1 MCYKYSLKS
10 RLRIKCDTV
19 LIALLR
25 SSTKVDVIFKER
37 FQLKPTSTA
46 RVNSTTSAA
55 CISLHSWAFAP
66 KLPNFAVDLILR
78 YHKIHYPFTHPTTHP
93 SIYLLFTFRYF
104 IGSLQESLV
113 VSQYFLV
120 QLDQILHI
128 TTNRR
133 GFLFLRNK
141 ILRF

>member
-37 FQLKPTSTA
+37 FQFKPTSTA

-55 CISLHSWAFAP
+55 CISLHSWSFVQN
-66 KLPNFAVDLILR
+66 LPNFTVDLTLR
-78 YHKIHYPFTHPTTHP
+78 YHKIHYPFTHPTTHL
-93 SIYLLFTFRYF
+93 SIYFLFAF
-104 IGSLQESLV
+104 ICFVGSLQESLA
-113 VSQYFLV
+113 VSQYFFV
-120 QLDQILHI
+120 QLDPNFTYYH
-128 TTNRR
+128 
-133 GFLFLRNK
+133 
-141 ILRF
+141 